1 MASMLITRLRSKFR
15 YVACLLAVLLV
26 TCVPALAEGEEVS
39 NDAVLESVETGGTGD
54 TVVSVADYPDFWIAH
69 VEAPEGDADL
79 NTIAAVIMF
88 GFGSVCGLLAGSEV
102 VRKWTL

>member
-1 MASMLITRLRSKFR
+1 MKKRFLIG
-15 YVACLLAVLLV
+15 AALLSLLSVPVSAVDDSEPEIPKEES
-26 TCVPALAEGEEVS
+26 PAY
-39 NDAVLESVETGGTGD
+39 
-54 TVVSVADYPDFWIAH
+54 TVVQ

-79 NTIAAVIMF
+79 NTLAAVTMF

>member
-1 MASMLITRLRSKFR
+1 MKRFLIGAALLSLLSVPVSAVDDSEPEISK
-15 YVACLLAVLLV
+15 
-26 TCVPALAEGEEVS
+26 EES
-39 NDAVLESVETGGTGD
+39 TAY
-54 TVVSVADYPDFWIAH
+54 TVVQ

-79 NTIAAVIMF
+79 NTIAAVTMF

>member
-1 MASMLITRLRSKFR
+1 MKLWSKFR
-15 YVACLLAVLLV
+15 FAGCLLAVLLV
-26 TCVPALAEGEEVS
+26 TCIPALAEGEEQSLDDVS
-39 NDAVLESVETGGTGD
+39 ESVETGVD
-54 TVVSVADYPDFWIAH
+54 VVSTVDVSDYPDYWIVH

-79 NTIAAVIMF
+79 NTLAAVTMF

>member
-1 MASMLITRLRSKFR
+1 MCIKRLTFALGAAIFLLLPFS
-15 YVACLLAVLLV
+15 ALAV
-26 TCVPALAEGEEVS
+26 PASAVDDTPEAAAPVVENLPNEETP
-39 NDAVLESVETGGTGD
+39 AY
-54 TVVSVADYPDFWIAH
+54 TVVH

-79 NTIAAVIMF
+79 NTLAAVTMF

>member
-1 MASMLITRLRSKFR
+1 MDAMLIMRLRSKLR
-15 YVACLLAVLLV
+15 CAVCLLAVLLV
-26 TCVPALAEGEEVS
+26 TCVPALAEGEEVT

-54 TVVSVADYPDFWIAH
+54 TVVTVPDYPEYWIAH

-79 NTIAAVIMF
+79 NTLAVVTMF

-102 VRKWTL
+102 VHKWTL

>member
-1 MASMLITRLRSKFR
+1 MKRFLIGAAILS
-15 YVACLLAVLLV
+15 LLAVPV
-26 TCVPALAEGEEVS
+26 SAVEDSPENPTEEAPAF
-39 NDAVLESVETGGTGD
+39 
-54 TVVSVADYPDFWIAH
+54 TVVQ

-79 NTIAAVIMF
+79 NTLAAVTMF

>member
-1 MASMLITRLRSKFR
+1 MKRFLIGAALLS
-15 YVACLLAVLLV
+15 LLAVPVSAVDDSPEVV
-26 TCVPALAEGEEVS
+26 TPVVENLPAEETP
-39 NDAVLESVETGGTGD
+39 AY
-54 TVVSVADYPDFWIAH
+54 TVVQ

-79 NTIAAVIMF
+79 NTLAAVTMF

>member
-1 MASMLITRLRSKFR
+1 MKRFLIGAALLFF
-15 YVACLLAVLLV
+15 LAVPV
-26 TCVPALAEGEEVS
+26 SAVEDSPEAAVPVVEVVPNEETP
-39 NDAVLESVETGGTGD
+39 AY
-54 TVVSVADYPDFWIAH
+54 TVVQ

-79 NTIAAVIMF
+79 NTLAAVTMF

>member
-1 MASMLITRLRSKFR
+1 MRIERWLTSVFL
-15 YVACLLAVLLV
+15 CCVLLSSFLV
-26 TCVPALAEGEEVS
+26 LSVSAVDDSPETVIPAVDVLPAE
-39 NDAVLESVETGGTGD
+39 ETPAY
-54 TVVSVADYPDFWIAH
+54 TVVQ

-79 NTIAAVIMF
+79 NTLAAVTMF

>member
-1 MASMLITRLRSKFR
+1 MLKRILIS
-15 YVACLLAVLLV
+15 AALLLLLAVPV
-26 TCVPALAEGEEVS
+26 SAVEDPPEAAAPVVEVVPDEEV
-39 NDAVLESVETGGTGD
+39 APAY
-54 TVVSVADYPDFWIAH
+54 TVVQ

-79 NTIAAVIMF
+79 NTLAAVTMF

>member
-1 MASMLITRLRSKFR
+1 MGEMPIMKLRSNFHLA
-15 YVACLLAVLLV
+15 VCLLAVLLV
-26 TCVPALAEGEEVS
+26 TSVSALAEGEEVI
-39 NDAVLESVETGGTGD
+39 NDSVLESMETVGTGD
-54 TVVSVADYPDFWIAH
+54 TLVTVPDYPDYWIAH

-79 NTIAAVIMF
+79 NTLAAVIMF

>member
-1 MASMLITRLRSKFR
+1 MKFIRLTSVFLCC
-15 YVACLLAVLLV
+15 ALLSSFLVLSVSAADDSPEAAVPVTEDLLNEEA
-26 TCVPALAEGEEVS
+26 PAY
-39 NDAVLESVETGGTGD
+39 
-54 TVVSVADYPDFWIAH
+54 TVVQ

-79 NTIAAVIMF
+79 NTLAAVTMF

>member
-1 MASMLITRLRSKFR
+1 MKRILIGAALLS
-15 YVACLLAVLLV
+15 LLAVPV
-26 TCVPALAEGEEVS
+26 SAVEDSPEATAPVVEVVPNEE
-39 NDAVLESVETGGTGD
+39 APAY
-54 TVVSVADYPDFWIAH
+54 TVVQ

-79 NTIAAVIMF
+79 NTLAAVIMF

>member
-1 MASMLITRLRSKFR
+1 MKFIQLTS
-15 YVACLLAVLLV
+15 VFLCCALLSSFLALSVLAVDDSPEVAVPV
-26 TCVPALAEGEEVS
+26 TEDLPNEEAPAY
-39 NDAVLESVETGGTGD
+39 
-54 TVVSVADYPDFWIAH
+54 TVVQ

-79 NTIAAVIMF
+79 NTLAAVTMF

>member
-1 MASMLITRLRSKFR
+1 MHIKRLAFALGAAVFLLLPFS
-15 YVACLLAVLLV
+15 ALAVPVSAVDDTPEAAAPVVENLPNEEA
-26 TCVPALAEGEEVS
+26 PAY
-39 NDAVLESVETGGTGD
+39 
-54 TVVSVADYPDFWIAH
+54 TVVQ

-79 NTIAAVIMF
+79 NTLAAVTMF

>member
-1 MASMLITRLRSKFR
+1 MEKRFLIG
-15 YVACLLAVLLV
+15 AALLFLLSVPVSAVDDSE
-26 TCVPALAEGEEVS
+26 PEIPKEES
-39 NDAVLESVETGGTGD
+39 QAY
-54 TVVSVADYPDFWIAH
+54 TVVQ

-79 NTIAAVIMF
+79 NTIAAVTMF

>member
-1 MASMLITRLRSKFR
+1 MILITKLRSNFR
-15 YVACLLAVLLV
+15 IFACLLAVLLV
-26 TCVPALAEGEEVS
+26 TSVPALAEGEVPS

-54 TVVSVADYPDFWIAH
+54 TVVTVADYPDYWIAH

-79 NTIAAVIMF
+79 NTIAVVIMF

>member
-1 MASMLITRLRSKFR
+1 MKFIRLTSVFLCC
-15 YVACLLAVLLV
+15 ALLSSFLLLSVSAVEDSPEAAAPV
-26 TCVPALAEGEEVS
+26 EVVPKEE
-39 NDAVLESVETGGTGD
+39 AAPAYI
-54 TVVSVADYPDFWIAH
+54 VVR

-79 NTIAAVIMF
+79 NTLAAVTMF

>member
-1 MASMLITRLRSKFR
+1 MENKPIMKSLSKFC
-15 YVACLLAVLLV
+15 YAACLLAVLLV
-26 TCVPALAEGEEVS
+26 TCIPALAEGEEVT
-39 NDAVLESVETGGTGD
+39 NDAVLESVETGGTCD
-54 TVVSVADYPDFWIAH
+54 TVVTVPDYPDYWIAH

>member
-1 MASMLITRLRSKFR
+1 MRIKHFA
-15 YVACLLAVLLV
+15 LAVGAAVFLLL
-26 TCVPALAEGEEVS
+26 PFSALAVPVSAVEDSPEIPKEETP
-39 NDAVLESVETGGTGD
+39 AY
-54 TVVSVADYPDFWIAH
+54 TVVQ

-79 NTIAAVIMF
+79 NTIAAVTMF

>member
-1 MASMLITRLRSKFR
+1 MKRFLFFAALVS
-15 YVACLLAVLLV
+15 LLSVPVSAVEDSPEIPNEEA
-26 TCVPALAEGEEVS
+26 PAY
-39 NDAVLESVETGGTGD
+39 
-54 TVVSVADYPDFWIAH
+54 TVVQ

-79 NTIAAVIMF
+79 NTLAAVTMF

>member
-1 MASMLITRLRSKFR
+1 MDEMFGMKLRSNFR
-15 YVACLLAVLLV
+15 FAACLLAVLLV
-26 TCVPALAEGEEVS
+26 TSVPALAEGEDVI
-39 NDAVLESVETGGTGD
+39 NDAVFESVETGGTGD
-54 TVVSVADYPDFWIAH
+54 TLVTVPDYPDYWIAH

-79 NTIAAVIMF
+79 NTLAAVIMF

>member
-1 MASMLITRLRSKFR
+1 MKFWSKFR
-15 YVACLLAVLLV
+15 FAGCLLAVLLA
-26 TCVPALAEGEEVS
+26 TGIPALAEEGEEET
-39 NDAVLESVETGGTGD
+39 AVDVPEIIDTGGNGD
-54 TVVSVADYPDFWIAH
+54 MVYSVADYPDYWVAH

-79 NTIAAVIMF
+79 NTLAVVTMF

>member
-1 MASMLITRLRSKFR
+1 MKFIRLTSVFFCCALLSSFLALSVSAVDDSPET
-15 YVACLLAVLLV
+15 VAPPVVENLPNEE
-26 TCVPALAEGEEVS
+26 TPAY
-39 NDAVLESVETGGTGD
+39 
-54 TVVSVADYPDFWIAH
+54 TVVQ

-79 NTIAAVIMF
+79 NTLAAVTMF

>member
-1 MASMLITRLRSKFR
+1 MRIKRLSF
-15 YVACLLAVLLV
+15 ALGAAVLLLLPFSALS
-26 TCVPALAEGEEVS
+26 VPASAVDDTPEAAALVVEALPNEE
-39 NDAVLESVETGGTGD
+39 APAY
-54 TVVSVADYPDFWIAH
+54 TVVQ

-79 NTIAAVIMF
+79 NTIAAATMF

>member
-1 MASMLITRLRSKFR
+1 MMLTMRLRSKFR
-15 YVACLLAVLLV
+15 CAVCLLAVLLV
-26 TCVPALAEGEEVS
+26 TCIPAFAEGEEVT

-54 TVVSVADYPDFWIAH
+54 PVFTVPDYPDYWIAH